1 MKTSFYMKVLTTNS
15 RIIEYNIF
23 KECELKIVVSFKGN
37 FMSYKTMV
45 GSMDSYDKGSIV
57 LNDDLKHYAFSNI
70 FEICKDSS
78 PYERIMVVSNLE
90 YCAEV
95 ARAEGASPWYT
106 APHDEFAIVM
116 EGEVEFEFYQ
126 LEEGESPGNELGA
139 ARLAADPTGK
149 RMGKVTARR
158 GHEVLLPQGAAYQL
172 NSANPGVVLFQTSA
186 GPESVEKWSKIC
198 VLK

>member
-1 MKTSFYMKVLTTNS
+1 
-15 RIIEYNIF
+15 
-23 KECELKIVVSFKGN
+23 
-37 FMSYKTMV
+37 MSYKTMV
-45 GSMDSYDKGSIV
+45 GSLDSFDKGTIE

-70 FEICKDSS
+70 YEICADSS
-78 PYERIMVVSNLE
+78 PFERIMVASNLE

-95 ARAEGASPWYT
+95 TRVEGASPWYT
-106 APHDEFAIVM
+106 TPHDEFAIVM

-126 LEEGESPGNELGA
+126 LEDDEKPSHEAGA
-139 ARLAADPTGK
+139 SRLTAEPKGK

-172 NSANPGVVLFQTSA
+172 TSSNPGVVLFQTSA
-186 GPESVEKWSKIC
+186 GPESVEKWSEIC